1 MKYKDSLFCAAEA
14 RAIQAVRAIAE
25 MVGWDL
31 KEDPV
36 LIAIRDTRC
45 FYVEQADL
53 LVMPGVDGWPTE
65 LAAVQREI
73 RCRALLI
80 NEGRTTARA
89 PTLYAHLRLCVRGRI
104 EEHGGLRLWLG
115 EPHDLWLVSDPD
127 AQAPEP
133 VVFRLSG
140 TGPRA
145 ETPPWRTHE
154 EMQAGLARANRLV
167 PRHGPTD

>member
-1 MKYKDSLFCAAEA
+1 MKYKDALSCAEEA
-14 RAIQAVRAIAE
+14 RANEAVRAVAKII
-25 MVGWDL
+25 GWDL

-45 FYVEQADL
+45 FYVERADL
-53 LVMPGVDGWPTE
+53 LVMPGVDGGPAE

-80 NEGRTTARA
+80 SEGRTTTRA

-115 EPHDLWLVSDPD
+115 EPHDLWLLSDPD
-127 AQAPEP
+127 AREPEP

-140 TGPRA
+140 AGLCA
-145 ETPPWRTHE
+145 ETPPWRTQE